1 MRLWSFHQGFNLI
14 RENQHFPGL
23 TYLITIWEYVLCLL
37 LENHYGL
44 PQFHTAIIF
53 CSFNPL
59 MTIDQLVLFKDGLK
73 FFYLAFTLHIYFDLL
88 LWNER
93 SLSNTVSFWLAI
105 FFVRSSVSEEN
116 APWHARA
123 LFLKGNFPCLVLLRS
138 ICFEIR
144 ELMWTNHHSRSFWI
158 YVVKIK
164 SPVLNSLFS
173 STKPSGESCK
183 KRSDQAS
190 ESPLD
195 TLDFRISSHGL
206 EDSILVKE
214 VT

>member
-1 MRLWSFHQGFNLI
+1 MRLWSFHQGFNPI
-14 RENQHFPGL
+14 REDEHFPGL

-116 APWHARA
+116 APCMACSCTIPERK
-123 LFLKGNFPCLVLLRS
+123 L
-138 ICFEIR
+138 
-144 ELMWTNHHSRSFWI
+144 
-158 YVVKIK
+158 
-164 SPVLNSLFS
+164 SLF
-173 STKPSGESCK
+173 G
-183 KRSDQAS
+183 AS
-190 ESPLD
+190 EKHLFWNTWTD
-195 TLDFRISSHGL
+195 
-206 EDSILVKE
+206 VN
-214 VT
+214 